1 MSVLASA
8 DVEDL
13 SSTGLISPPSANGTL
28 RVHKRRLNRSSD
40 EENSHLPL
48 TPISSTSSSSVTEM
62 YATIPELLISLATL
76 KYLGY
81 TDTAANQIWDRWS
94 NWPSTPPGRFEVD
107 SDGEVLFIDVAVSHL
122 NRVRDQ
128 DTWDE
133 NDRLWFNFMNL
144 CGINLEV
151 QTNIMDPIYKR
162 IRLTESCYFW
172 VKDTIK
178 LRYRGLEAIQR
189 ASRER
194 TMATTRAASRPGHSS
209 SNRHGGSSTGG
220 SSGSA
225 QITPSQESGQRSISG
240 TMRKAPGI
248 SSDSAFSN
256 ACRSARN
263 IPGSIVLY
271 KGLDRSRLNG
281 VFDDSG
287 SIVPWQKMFS
297 SPPTDFLGSQAGCYF
312 TIQRDIAEYYACYAK
327 RRDDVQSVIIVQ
339 VIVPDHK
346 FECLSATQ
354 LQKTYWP
361 SEEWKNLVWHCRN
374 AKKFPN
380 QLRKF
385 KQALLIIGTI
395 AKKPNRVYNG
405 MDTFAQID
413 ERCVLKTKDG
423 HNAVQYV
430 FHDDE
435 GRGFLEELAPGSV
448 TVHPVSTTEFTQWQE
463 EHDFDN

>member
-1 MSVLASA
+1 MSILASA

-13 SSTGLISPPSANGTL
+13 SSAGLVSPTSSNGT
-28 RVHKRRLNRSSD
+28 RRIHKRRLNRSSD

-48 TPISSTSSSSVTEM
+48 TPISSTTSSSVTEM
-62 YATIPELLISLATL
+62 YVTIPELLISLATL
-76 KYLGY
+76 EYLGY
-81 TDTAANQIWDRWS
+81 TDNAANQIWDRW
-94 NWPSTPPGRFEVD
+94 NDWPSTRPGRFGVD
-107 SDGEVLFIDVAVSHL
+107 PDGEILFIDFAVGYL

-133 NDRLWFNFMNL
+133 NNHLWFNFMNL

-151 QTNIMDPIYKR
+151 QTAIMDPIYKR

-172 VKDTIK
+172 VKDTIE

-194 TMATTRAASRPGHSS
+194 TMAIERAASRPSHSS
-209 SNRHGGSSTGG
+209 SSRHGGSFMGG

-225 QITPSQESGQRSISG
+225 QVTPSQNSGQRSISG
-240 TMRKAPGI
+240 TMRMAPGI
-248 SSDSAFSN
+248 SSDTAFSN
-256 ACRSARN
+256 ACRSAQN
-263 IPGSIVLY
+263 VPGSIILY
-271 KGLDRSRLNG
+271 KGLDQALLNG
-281 VFDDSG
+281 FFNDSG
-287 SIVPWQKMFS
+287 AIGAWQKMFS
-297 SPPTDFLGSQAGCYF
+297 NPPTDFLGSQAGFYF
-312 TIQRDIAEYYACYAK
+312 TVQRDIAEYYACYAK
-327 RRDDVQSVIIVQ
+327 RRDGVQSVVIVQ
-339 VIVPDHK
+339 VIVPNHK
-346 FECLSATQ
+346 IERLSTTQ

-374 AKKFPN
+374 AKKFPS
-380 QLRKF
+380 QLQKF

-405 MDTFAQID
+405 MNSFAQIN

-435 GRGFLEELAPGSV
+435 GQEFLEELAPGSV
-448 TVHPVSTTEFTQWQE
+448 TIHPVSTTEFTQWQRD
-463 EHDFDN
+463 HDFDN